1 MPDWTFWQ
9 WVAVA
14 LAAACIGF
22 SKAGFVGVG
31 MMAVLLMAQVMP
43 ARASTGVILPMLIV
57 ADFFAVG
64 AFRRFAV
71 WSHLVR
77 LLPTAVLGVLT
88 GFLIMPHIPDSSFGR
103 VIGWI
108 TMVLL
113 ILMVI
118 QRMTNRIT
126 MTALEHPAIAWCTGW
141 VAGVTT
147 MIANAA
153 GPVMGIYLLTA
164 RLPKWEF
171 VGTGAW
177 YFLIINLVKVP
188 FSASMGLITPTSLL
202 FNLAATPM
210 IVAGIML
217 GRWLIGKINQAVFEW
232 LMIGFVLLGA
242 LRLITS

>member
-1 MPDWTFWQ
+1 MPDWTPLQ
-9 WVAVA
+9 WLLVAF
-14 LAAACIGF
+14 AAACIGF
-22 SKAGFVGVG
+22 SKSGFVGVG
-31 MMAVLLMAQVMP
+31 MVAVLLMAQVMP
-43 ARASTGVILPMLIV
+43 ARESTGTILPMLIV
-57 ADFFAVG
+57 ADLFAVR

-88 GFLIMPHIPDSSFGR
+88 GFLIMPYIPDDSFGP

-108 TMVLL
+108 MMVLL
-113 ILMVI
+113 GLMVV
-118 QRMTNRIT
+118 QRFTNRMA
-126 MTALEHPAIAWCTGW
+126 MTALEHPAVAWCTGW

-177 YFLIINLVKVP
+177 YFLIVNLVKVP
-188 FSASMGLITPTSLL
+188 FSASMGLITPSSLL
-202 FNLAATPM
+202 LNLAATPV
-210 IVAGIML
+210 ILAGIVI
-217 GRWLIGKINQAVFEW
+217 GRWLLGKINQAVFEW
-232 LMIGFVLLGA
+232 LMIVFVLLGA
-242 LRLITS
+242 LRLIV